1 MGRAGQDLTTFVRVL
16 AIVVLLP
23 PTLKCQDSGSGR
35 AADFTMNAVD
45 VLIEKVLVIDATLL
59 DYVSGWWILFR
70 LDADTT

>member
-1 MGRAGQDLTTFVRVL
+1 M
-16 AIVVLLP
+16 P
-23 PTLKCQDSGSGR
+23 PTLECQDSGFGR